1 MIIYKLFSNCERLY
15 ILEDRKNEEL
25 VNHYMT
31 LGKDEK
37 ALKEVDNLLSKN
49 PKNPYYLYLR
59 AKCLNNLR
67 RFDEAL
73 DEIKNAFAEGYSPE
87 FCNELMGKIYFG
99 MYDYE
104 KAKKSFEEVFRLNPN
119 NAETLA
125 AYGIMQYMLSNES
138 KDERYVKDAL
148 KIDPNN
154 SQVLFCAFYH
164 YKMQNNKIEM
174 KNILEHY
181 LETSG
186 DEVSKL
192 EMIGDYEAHLRHH
205 KKANEHYKQ
214 SFLLEPTNEAIHNKI
229 KAIDSDFFI
238 FGISINVLKA
248 WLMFIGGICIIAM
261 IIIIPIV
268 AVINKQYGSLKAF
281 LGIAFIVGLL
291 IPKDNKT

>member
-1 MIIYKLFSNCERLY
+1 MR
-15 ILEDRKNEEL
+15 
-25 VNHYMT
+25 
-31 LGKDEK
+31 LGKHEK

-49 PKNPYYLYLR
+49 PKKPYYLYLR

-99 MYDYE
+99 MNDYE
-104 KAKKSFEEVFRLNPN
+104 EAKKCFEEVFRLNPN

-125 AYGIMQYMLSNES
+125 AYGVMQYILSNES
-138 KDERYVKDAL
+138 EAERYIKDAL

-154 SQVLFCAFYH
+154 SQVLFCVFYH

-214 SFLLEPTNEAIHNKI
+214 AFLLEPTDEDIHKKI

-238 FGISINVLKA
+238 FGISINVFKA
-248 WLMFIGGICIIAM
+248 WLNIIGVICIIAM
-261 IIIIPIV
+261 IITIPIV
-268 AVINKQYGSLKAF
+268 AIINKKYEILKGLA
-281 LGIAFIVGLL
+281 GIIFIAGAL
-291 IPKDNKT
+291 IPKDDKT